1 MNSIIYLG
9 MDVHKETYNLC
20 AYNNE
25 TGEICG
31 ETKCKADI
39 KLVIKFIENLKK
51 TYGEDLVV
59 KAGYEAGCLGYVP
72 YHQLTKYGI
81 DCDILAP
88 TTMARSSKEK
98 LNKNDKLDA
107 RNIAT
112 NLANGTYKS
121 VYVPND
127 EDLAVKEYIRM
138 LDDTKIARKK
148 VKQHINAFVL
158 RQGYKYEGKS
168 KWTIAHLEWLKTLP
182 IIGLLRETL
191 DEYLSQYDDLCNRI
205 DRYGDKLIELS
216 HEESYEQ
223 SISHLRCFKGID
235 TTAAMT
241 VHVEI
246 SDFTRFLNAC
256 AFASYL
262 GLTPGE
268 SSSGS
273 KTTYLS
279 ITKQGNTTVRN
290 ALVESAQ
297 ALVKGRP
304 GIKSKAVKARQ
315 KGQDIKVIDYADKAV
330 DRLQR
335 KYRKLINRGV
345 HHNKAVVAVARELAC
360 FIWGM
365 ETGRILSLIHI

>member
-1 MNSIIYLG
+1 
-9 MDVHKETYNLC
+9 
-20 AYNNE
+20 
-25 TGEICG
+25 
-31 ETKCKADI
+31 
-39 KLVIKFIENLKK
+39 
-51 TYGEDLVV
+51 
-59 KAGYEAGCLGYVP
+59 
-72 YHQLTKYGI
+72 
-81 DCDILAP
+81 
-88 TTMARSSKEK
+88 
-98 LNKNDKLDA
+98 
-107 RNIAT
+107 
-112 NLANGTYKS
+112 
-121 VYVPND
+121 
-127 EDLAVKEYIRM
+127 M

-168 KWTIAHLEWLKTLP
+168 KWTLAHLEWLKTLP
-182 IIGLLRETL
+182 ITGLLREIL
-191 DEYLSQYDDLCNRI
+191 DENLSQYDDLCNRI
-205 DRYGDKLIELS
+205 GRYNDKLIELS

-223 SISHLRCFKGID
+223 PISHLRCFKGID
-235 TTAAMT
+235 TTVAMT
-241 VHVEI
+241 IHVEI
-246 SDFTRFLNAC
+246 SDFTRFPKAC

-297 ALVKGRP
+297 ALVKGTP
-304 GIKSKAVKARQ
+304 GVKSKAVKARQ

-330 DRLQR
+330 NRLQR

-345 HHNKAVVAVARELAC
+345 NHNKAVVAVARELAC

-365 ETGRILSLIHI
+365 ETGQIN

>member
-1 MNSIIYLG
+1 
-9 MDVHKETYNLC
+9 
-20 AYNNE
+20 
-25 TGEICG
+25 
-31 ETKCKADI
+31 
-39 KLVIKFIENLKK
+39 
-51 TYGEDLVV
+51 
-59 KAGYEAGCLGYVP
+59 
-72 YHQLTKYGI
+72 
-81 DCDILAP
+81 
-88 TTMARSSKEK
+88 MARSSKEK

-182 IIGLLRETL
+182 IIGLLCETL

-216 HEESYEQ
+216 NEESYEQ

-279 ITKQGNTTVRN
+279 ITKQGNITVRN

-297 ALVKGRP
+297 ALVKGTP

-315 KGQDIKVIDYADKAV
+315 KGQLMKNPAFNISY
-330 DRLQR
+330 
-335 KYRKLINRGV
+335 KLIN
-345 HHNKAVVAVARELAC
+345 
-360 FIWGM
+360 
-365 ETGRILSLIHI
+365 

>member
-20 AYNNE
+20 AYNNI

-39 KLVIKFIENLKK
+39 KLVIKFIEHLKK
-51 TYGEDLVV
+51 TYGEDLIV
-59 KAGYEAGCLGYVP
+59 KAGYEAGCLGYFP

-112 NLANGTYKS
+112 NLANGTYKF

-158 RQGYKYEGKS
+158 RKGYKYEGKS

-182 IIGLLRETL
+182 VTGLLREIL
-191 DEYLSQYDDLCNRI
+191 DEYLSQYDNLCNRI
-205 DRYGDKLIELS
+205 ERYNDKLIELS

-223 SISHLRCFKGID
+223 PISHLRCFKGID
-235 TTAAMT
+235 TTVAMT
-241 VHVEI
+241 IHVEI
-246 SDFTRFLNAC
+246 SDFARFPKAC

-297 ALVKGRP
+297 ALVKGTP
-304 GIKSKAVKARQ
+304 GVKSKAVKARQ

-335 KYRKLINRGV
+335 KYRKLIHRGV
-345 HHNKAVVAVARELAC
+345 NHNKAVVAVARELAC

-365 ETGRILSLIHI
+365 ETGQIH

>member
-148 VKQHINAFVL
+148 VKQHINSFVL

-297 ALVKGRP
+297 ALVKGTP

-365 ETGRILSLIHI
+365 ETGRIN